1 MPSRVLVIYPEPA
14 TPKVV
19 HRSAASRPIRGEEFP
34 PGWELC
40 DYDLV
45 SGEWEGEE
53 YEYEIWVLP
62 ARSASSRA

>member
-1 MPSRVLVIYPEPA
+1 V
-14 TPKVV
+14 
-19 HRSAASRPIRGEEFP
+19 RSFP